1 MKDNRLNL
9 RIDKKTYDMVSI
21 LKNKFSINISNLIR
35 THIQDI
41 YEKHVRASRVRTS
54 RRRDQ

>member
-21 LKNKFSINISNLIR
+21 LKNRFSINISNLIR
-35 THIQDI
+35 THIQYT
-41 YEKHVRASRVRTS
+41 YEKHVRASR
-54 RRRDQ
+54 RRDQ